1 MEEAGEAA
9 LRIGVVAG
17 GRGGAWDGG
26 GGWWKRQLEAGLRMG
41 VHRLAMEMSG
51 GSA

>member
-1 MEEAGEAA
+1 MEEAEKRARDRG
-9 LRIGVVAG
+9 G
-17 GRGGAWDGG
+17 GRGEAGRDGAR
-26 GGWWKRQLEAGLRMG
+26 WWKRQLEAGLRMG